1 VTSTEKRER
10 HKTGHRSRMEEARI
24 AAARARRRN
33 RVIRLLVGV
42 LVVVI
47 AVGAVAI
54 LLQEDPPAD
63 ETTDESTTTTT
74 EPEDPSETTVP
85 ATPVELP
92 PGPDG
97 ATLEGETPCPAE
109 DGTEERVAVFAQA
122 PPVCI
127 EEGQALT
134 AEIAIDE
141 VDAEGTATDA
151 GIVTIAL
158 DSEAAPVA
166 VNNFVVLSRYS
177 FYDGIPF
184 HRLAAG
190 FVAQVGGSGAPGPD
204 GAPNYSSTG
213 PGYDLDSEEY
223 PTDGYAVGDVAMARA
238 DAVSGSQFFIVAA
251 EDGLAPLD
259 QSANYP
265 RFGRVTAGQE
275 LVVQMSEQSTTTDTN
290 DGAPTTLYVIRDI
303 TITAA

>member
-1 VTSTEKRER
+1 
-10 HKTGHRSRMEEARI
+10 MEEARI

-33 RVIRLLVGV
+33 RVVRILVGV
-42 LVVVI
+42 LVIGI

-54 LLQEDPPAD
+54 LLQEDPPSD
-63 ETTDESTTTTT
+63 EATDDSTTTTT
-74 EPEDPSETTVP
+74 EAEETTETTAP

-92 PGPDG
+92 PAPEG

-109 DGTEERVAVFAQA
+109 DGSAERVAVFAQA

-127 EEGQALT
+127 EEGQAYT

-141 VDAEGTATDA
+141 VDAEGAATDA
-151 GIVTIAL
+151 GTITVAL
-158 DSEAAPVA
+158 DTEAAPVA
-166 VNNFVVLSRYS
+166 VNNFVVLSRYG

-184 HRLAAG
+184 HRLVSG

-204 GAPNYSSTG
+204 GAPDYASTG

-223 PTDGYAVGDVAMARA
+223 PTDGYAIGDVAMARA
-238 DAVSGSQFFIVAA
+238 TAVSGSQFFIVAA
-251 EDGLAPLD
+251 DDNLQALD
-259 QSANYP
+259 QTANYP
-265 RFGRVTAGQE
+265 RFGRVTEGQD
-275 LVVQMSEQSTTTDTN
+275 LVVQLSEQGTATETA